1 MDEQL
6 NPTVHSLM
14 KQSIEHGRLAH
25 AYLFEG
31 EKGTGKHQESLWLAK
46 RLYCTNVKDNEPC
59 HACIN
64 CLRIENNEHPNVH
77 QVTPDGQTI
86 KVDQIRQ
93 LQTEFAKRGFEAGR
107 QIFILSDAETM
118 NVQAANSL
126 LKFLEEPSGQVLL
139 LLETSAIGKILPTI
153 QSRCQIIHFHLSTTH
168 LIEQL
173 QQAGLSLNTA
183 KILAFLT
190 NSYDKAVEIS
200 RDEWFNDARDVL
212 KQFVQYLTNRDFA
225 AFVYV
230 QRKIIP
236 ITKEK
241 QQQQLFFD
249 LLMYAFRTL
258 RDENQ
263 GSLQTVYNQA
273 LADLL
278 QAKMKLNS
286 NVAFQNV
293 IEQFVLHF
301 LQQ

>member
-1 MDEQL
+1 MTKDKALEDLFLAAKPSFDNTDQFM
-6 NPTVHSLM
+6 PSLIKRLDAVEYL

-126 LKFLEEPSGQVLL
+126 LKFL
-139 LLETSAIGKILPTI
+139 
-153 QSRCQIIHFHLSTTH
+153 
-168 LIEQL
+168 
-173 QQAGLSLNTA
+173 
-183 KILAFLT
+183 
-190 NSYDKAVEIS
+190 
-200 RDEWFNDARDVL
+200 
-212 KQFVQYLTNRDFA
+212 
-225 AFVYV
+225 
-230 QRKIIP
+230 
-236 ITKEK
+236 
-241 QQQQLFFD
+241 
-249 LLMYAFRTL
+249 
-258 RDENQ
+258 
-263 GSLQTVYNQA
+263 
-273 LADLL
+273 
-278 QAKMKLNS
+278 
-286 NVAFQNV
+286 
-293 IEQFVLHF
+293 
-301 LQQ
+301 